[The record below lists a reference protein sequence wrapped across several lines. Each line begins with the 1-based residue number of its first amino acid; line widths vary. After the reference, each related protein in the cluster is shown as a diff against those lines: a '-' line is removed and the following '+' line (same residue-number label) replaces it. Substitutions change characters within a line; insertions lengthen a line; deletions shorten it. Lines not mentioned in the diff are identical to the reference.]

1 MNLAEKISK
10 YERLNEITDELNSLF
25 QDSFVEE
32 IEFKQVY
39 MGGSKPSDLIYGAM
53 ELIDRKAVE
62 LEEEILIQEGVDSIY
77 DIKI

>member
-32 IEFKQVY
+32 IEFKRPY

-53 ELIDRKAVE
+53 ELIDSKAME
-62 LEEEILIQEGVDSIY
+62 LEEEILIENGVDSIY
-77 DIKI
+77 ELKI

>member
-25 QDSFVEE
+25 QDSYVEE
-32 IEFKQVY
+32 IKSGEAD
-39 MGGSKPSDLIYGAM
+39 SPSNLLYGAM
-53 ELIDRKAVE
+53 ELIDSKAME

>member
-32 IEFKQVY
+32 IKSGEAD
-39 MGGSKPSDLIYGAM
+39 SPSNLIYEAM
-53 ELIDRKAVE
+53 QLIDSKAME
-62 LEEEILIQEGVDSIY
+62 LEEEILIAEGVDSIY

>member
-32 IEFKQVY
+32 IKTTT
-39 MGGSKPSDLIYGAM
+39 SNPSDLLYKAM
-53 ELIDRKAVE
+53 EIIDSKAME

>member
-32 IEFKQVY
+32 IKTT
-39 MGGSKPSDLIYGAM
+39 SSNPSDLLYKAM
-53 ELIDRKAVE
+53 EIIDSKAME

>member
-1 MNLAEKISK
+1 MNIAEKISK

-32 IEFKQVY
+32 IKSTTY
-39 MGGSKPSDLIYGAM
+39 TDADSPSNLIYKAM
-53 ELIDRKAVE
+53 ELIDHKASE
-62 LEEEILIQEGVDSIY
+62 LEEEILIEEGVDSIY

>member
-1 MNLAEKISK
+1 MNIAEKISK

-32 IEFKQVY
+32 ID
-39 MGGSKPSDLIYGAM
+39 STTSTDSPSNLIYEAM
-53 ELIDRKAVE
+53 EIIDRKATE